1 MEESNRVNKNPEVGC
16 LSSQGTRP
24 TEYAHILGCQYR
36 C

>member
-1 MEESNRVNKNPEVGC
+1 MEESNRVNKNPEVDVSV
-16 LSSQGTRP
+16 LKGTRP